1 MNIHHESFA
10 WETMYYTGSAWANL
24 DTTGMTNPMTTTG
37 DTIYSSSGS
46 TPARLGIGSTGQVL
60 TVAGGV
66 PTWATPA
73 GGSTFVGAKV
83 YGTTN
88 QSISHFTTT
97 LVTWD
102 SEFFDTDSMHS
113 TSSNTSRLTIPAG
126 KTGYWQIT
134 ASLGY
139 DANANGVR
147 QVNFSKNGS
156 YVNAEQVQATA
167 TYGNIVGYSNIMY
180 LTAGD
185 YIEVSAFQSTGGS
198 LNLIKSS
205 TESYFAANFIG
216 A

>member
-1 MNIHHESFA
+1 MPITKATASSVA
-10 WETMYYTGSAWANL
+10 PAAKGDLVVGSATNDAAILAVGTNGHTLVADSAEATGLKWAA
-24 DTTGMTNPMTTTG
+24 
-37 DTIYSSSGS
+37 
-46 TPARLGIGSTGQVL
+46 PAS
-60 TVAGGV
+60 
-66 PTWATPA
+66 
-73 GGSTFVGAKV
+73 GSTFVGAKA